1 MLEWH
6 SLEWVWPR
14 LLWLQLLIPAVWLLL
29 LSWRF
34 GRKRFGKQQAAPDT
48 PRAWFVQTAKPA
60 TRWTRFWMA
69 GTLYLCCALMLLS
82 LARPKAVLLLPTRLD
97 GVVLAIDSSGS
108 MRAKDI
114 KPSRIE
120 VAQSIALRLID
131 GLPSQVKMG
140 VVSMA
145 GTASLVQAPTE
156 ERDDLRQAIE
166 RLSLQPGSAVGSG
179 LIIALDALLPASG
192 IDVKKLIEE
201 GESARGAPNAAANA
215 APLPDAA
222 SPPTRPSSPIAS
234 TSRKVEKLEPGAN
247 KSQAL
252 ILITDGQ
259 GNLGPDPIKMA
270 QIAADLGVRVYTIGV
285 GTTQGEVLK
294 ARGMQARVK
303 LDEDVL
309 KRIAELTGGEYFKAD
324 SELKLEKI
332 YQRLS
337 MQIALKKHRQ
347 TEVTVLFA
355 LLGML
360 FLGISAWL
368 RFRQN
373 GRLI

>member
-6 SLEWVWPR
+6 SIEWVWPR
-14 LLWLQLLIPAVWLLL
+14 LLWLQLVIPTVWLLFVA
-29 LSWRF
+29 WRWS
-34 GRKRFGKQQAAPDT
+34 RQRFGKQQSTSTAST
-48 PRAWFVQTAKPA
+48 AWFSQTTKPVSQ
-60 TRWTRFWMA
+60 WTRFWIA
-69 GTLYLCCALMLLS
+69 ATLYLCCALILLS
-82 LARPKAVLLLPTRLD
+82 LARPKAVMLLPTRLD
-97 GVVLAIDSSGS
+97 GVMLAIDSSGS

-120 VAQSIALRLID
+120 VAQTIALRLID
-131 GLPSQVKMG
+131 TLPSQVKMG

-201 GESARGAPNAAANA
+201 GESARGAPNAAAA
-215 APLPDAA
+215 AAQLPEGSA
-222 SPPTRPSSPIAS
+222 PTVPSSSIAS

-252 ILITDGQ
+252 VLITDGQ

-285 GTTQGEVLK
+285 GTVQGEVLK

-324 SELKLEKI
+324 SELKLDKI

-355 LLGML
+355 LLGMM
-360 FLGISAWL
+360 FLGISCWL

>member
-14 LLWLQLLIPAVWLLL
+14 LLWLQLLIPVVWLLL
-29 LSWRF
+29 TLWRF
-34 GRKRFGKQQAAPDT
+34 GRKRLSKQQAVSTAPS
-48 PRAWFVQTAKPA
+48 AWFQQAAKTASK
-60 TRWTRFWMA
+60 WQRFWVA
-69 GTLYLCCALMLLS
+69 ATLYLCCALMLLAV
-82 LARPKAVLLLPTRLD
+82 ARPKAVMLLPTRLD

-120 VAQSIALRLID
+120 VAQGIALRLIE

-156 ERDDLRQAIE
+156 ERDDLRQAIA

-201 GESARGAPNAAANA
+201 GESARGAPNAATTATPLPEGA
-215 APLPDAA
+215 APAA
-222 SPPTRPSSPIAS
+222 PSSPIAS

-252 ILITDGQ
+252 VLITDGQ

-285 GTTQGEVLK
+285 GTVQGEVLK

-324 SELKLEKI
+324 SELKLERI

-355 LLGML
+355 LLGVML
-360 FLGISAWL
+360 LGLSSWL

-373 GRLI
+373 GRWI

>member
-14 LLWLQLLIPAVWLLL
+14 LLWLQLLIPVICLLL
-29 LSWRF
+29 MAWRF
-34 GRKRFGKQQAAPDT
+34 GCKRFGKSPPTSTLQGVWFRKAAMPISK
-48 PRAWFVQTAKPA
+48 WQ
-60 TRWTRFWMA
+60 RFWMA
-69 GTLYLCCALMLLS
+69 ATLYLCCALMLLS
-82 LARPKAVLLLPTRLD
+82 LARPKAVMLLPTRLD

-120 VAQSIALRLID
+120 VAQAIALRLID
-131 GLPSQVKMG
+131 SLPSQVKMG

-201 GESARGAPNAAANA
+201 GETARGLPNAGAAAVPLPEGAVPA
-215 APLPDAA
+215 AP
-222 SPPTRPSSPIAS
+222 SYPIAS
-234 TSRKVEKLEPGAN
+234 TSRKVEKLAPGAN

-252 ILITDGQ
+252 VLITDGQ

-270 QIAADLGVRVYTIGV
+270 QITADLGVRVYTIGV

-324 SELKLEKI
+324 SELKLERI

-355 LLGML
+355 LIGMM
-360 FLGISAWL
+360 FLGLSCWL
-368 RFRQN
+368 RFRQH

>member
-6 SLEWVWPR
+6 SIEWVWPR
-14 LLWLQLLIPAVWLLL
+14 LLWLQLVIPTVWLLFVA
-29 LSWRF
+29 WRWS
-34 GRKRFGKQQAAPDT
+34 RQRFGKQQATSTAST
-48 PRAWFVQTAKPA
+48 AWFSQAAKPA
-60 TRWTRFWMA
+60 SQWTRFWIA
-69 GTLYLCCALMLLS
+69 ATLYLCCALILLS
-82 LARPKAVLLLPTRLD
+82 LARPKAVMLLPTRLD

-120 VAQSIALRLID
+120 VAQTIALRLID

-201 GESARGAPNAAANA
+201 GESARGAPNAAAA
-215 APLPDAA
+215 APLPEA
-222 SPPTRPSSPIAS
+222 SAPAVPSNPIAS
-234 TSRKVEKLEPGAN
+234 TTRKVEKLEPGAN

-252 ILITDGQ
+252 VLITDGQ

-270 QIAADLGVRVYTIGV
+270 QIAADLGVRVYAIGV

-324 SELKLEKI
+324 SDLKLEKI

-355 LLGML
+355 LLGMM
-360 FLGISAWL
+360 FLGGSCWL